1 MNGTN
6 APAPDHASPGERPA
20 HDEPEALGPRP
31 PTEAAFTFTGS
42 GSEYFRIWI
51 VNILLTILTLGVYSA
66 WAKVRRIRYF
76 YNNTRFA
83 GSSFD
88 FHGSPIA
95 ILKGRL
101 VGVTLLALTYVPV
114 VGPAF
119 VLLFLA
125 VLPWLLTKAFQ
136 FHLFNTSWR
145 NLRFRYV
152 GTAGDAYRALY
163 LPILALILIGGVG
176 ALMLGLGSGAAPKAG
191 AVLVFIAFGLFY
203 LLVPYLQYRMRRMYT
218 LHARVGGSRFGF
230 DVKPLEYYVPYILA
244 VVAAMAVMFVLGLL
258 AAVLVPL
265 MGTSGLAEIFA
276 AEPEGDSP
284 PASVVLITL
293 AVLAVFYLAFAV
305 VFPLAVALLHN
316 LVWNGTRL
324 EAHRFRAR
332 LPVMRYTFT
341 WIGLTVLTILTLG
354 LYRPFA
360 AVKLARMRVESVAW
374 TGGANALISML
385 AQENQ
390 QATGSEVADVMG
402 FDFGL

>member
-6 APAPDHASPGERPA
+6 APALDR
-20 HDEPEALGPRP
+20 DREPPRHLNSEAIAGRSLSETP
-31 PTEAAFTFTGS
+31 FQFTGS
-42 GSEYFRIWI
+42 GSEYFKIWI
-51 VNILLTILTLGVYSA
+51 VNVLLTILTIGIYSA

-83 GSSFD
+83 GSNFD

-101 VGVTLLALTYVPV
+101 VGVALLALTYIPL

-119 VLLFLA
+119 VVLFLA

-152 GTAGDAYRALY
+152 GTAAQAYRALY
-163 LPILALILIGGVG
+163 LPLVAPIVLGGIG
-176 ALMLGLGSGAAPKAG
+176 ALLLGLGTAPKLG
-191 AVLVFIAFGLFY
+191 VTLVSIAVGLFY
-203 LLVPYLQYRMRRMYT
+203 LFLPYLQYRMRRMYT
-218 LHARVGGSRFGF
+218 LNARAGGSRFAF

-244 VVAAMAVMFVLGLL
+244 GVAALGVMFLLGILAVVLLL
-258 AAVLVPL
+258 LLGA
-265 MGTSGLAEIFA
+265 SGLAEIFVTQPA
-276 AEPEGDSP
+276 GDAP
-284 PASVVLITL
+284 PASFLLIS
-293 AVLAVFYLAFAV
+293 LAVFAAIYLAFAA

-324 EAHRFRAR
+324 EAHRFRAK
-332 LPVMRYTFT
+332 LPVIRYTVV
-341 WIGLTVLTILTLG
+341 WIGLVILTILTLG

-374 TGGANALISML
+374 TGGPEDLVTLL

-390 QATGSEVADVMG
+390 QATGSEVADIMG

>member
-6 APAPDHASPGERPA
+6 APALDHANPGEPPR
-20 HDEPEALGPRP
+20 HDPPGAPGPRP

-42 GSEYFRIWI
+42 GSEYFKIWI
-51 VNILLTILTLGVYSA
+51 VNVLLTIVTLGIYSA

-83 GSSFD
+83 GSNFD
-88 FHGSPIA
+88 FHGSPVA

-101 VGVTLLALTYVPV
+101 VGVALLLLTYIPI

-125 VLPWLLTKAFQ
+125 ALPWLLTKAFQ

-152 GTAGDAYRALY
+152 GTTADAYRALY
-163 LPILALILIGGVG
+163 LPILALIAIGGVG
-176 ALMLGLGSGAAPKAG
+176 ALLLGTAAAPRLGAA
-191 AVLVFIAFGLFY
+191 LVFIALGLFY
-203 LLVPYLQYRMRRMYT
+203 VLVPYLQYRMRRMYT
-218 LHARVGGSRFGF
+218 INAQAGGSRFGF
-230 DVKPLEYYVPYILA
+230 EVKPLEYYVPYILA

-258 AAVLVPL
+258 AAALVPL
-265 MGTSGLAEIFA
+265 VGASGLAEIFTT
-276 AEPEGDSP
+276 EPDGDAP
-284 PASVVLITL
+284 PASFVLITL
-293 AVLAVFYLAFAV
+293 AVVALFYLAFAV

-316 LVWNGTRL
+316 LVWNGTQL

-341 WIGLTVLTILTLG
+341 WIGLTLLTLLTLG

-374 TGGANALISML
+374 TGGPEDFVSLL